1 MNMGF
6 VVIAEPDEV
15 NAARIKT
22 ILDSLDKDF
31 SYALVGSAEAAI
43 QLVEQNTTDVF
54 IADMQMPV
62 IKGTELF
69 SMIEMMSP
77 ETIRIVMTDG
87 ARIADTVAFM
97 NECRTF
103 KIIIKPCRVADDLM
117 APIRAA
123 FRYKEQLERA
133 AGQEQEQETA
143 YSMTEQAYLE
153 RRRMWLMRAS
163 NNKRAQDV
171 LAELM
176 KVNLSFSD
184 MEAERKDARTL
195 VCLDCIRIHQ
205 LCFVRDWRV

>member
-1 MNMGF
+1 MMNVAKQSQMAGGMNMGF

-77 ETIRIVMTDG
+77 ETIRFHLRRDSKCPHPGVITRFAQIHPVHRTVFSFGKIAPLFTNSKKGTFSCFPFRTD
-87 ARIADTVAFM
+87 
-97 NECRTF
+97 
-103 KIIIKPCRVADDLM
+103 
-117 APIRAA
+117 RAA
-123 FRYKEQLERA
+123 TSVA
-133 AGQEQEQETA
+133 INHSVSSA
-143 YSMTEQAYLE
+143 
-153 RRRMWLMRAS
+153 
-163 NNKRAQDV
+163 
-171 LAELM
+171 
-176 KVNLSFSD
+176 
-184 MEAERKDARTL
+184 
-195 VCLDCIRIHQ
+195 H
-205 LCFVRDWRV
+205 

>member
-1 MNMGF
+1 MGF

-77 ETIRIVMTDG
+77 ETIRIVLFRRHRPGRSPGAGCRTGAGAGDGVQHDG
-87 ARIADTVAFM
+87 AGVSGAPQD
-97 NECRTF
+97 
-103 KIIIKPCRVADDLM
+103 VAD
-117 APIRAA
+117 
-123 FRYKEQLERA
+123 
-133 AGQEQEQETA
+133 AGKQQ
-143 YSMTEQAYLE
+143 
-153 RRRMWLMRAS
+153 
-163 NNKRAQDV
+163 
-171 LAELM
+171 
-176 KVNLSFSD
+176 
-184 MEAERKDARTL
+184 
-195 VCLDCIRIHQ
+195 
-205 LCFVRDWRV
+205 

>member
-1 MNMGF
+1 MMNVAKQSQMAGGMNMGF

-123 FRYKEQLERA
+123 FRYKEQLDRSRSRRRRA
-133 AGQEQEQETA
+133 A
-143 YSMTEQAYLE
+143 
-153 RRRMWLMRAS
+153 
-163 NNKRAQDV
+163 
-171 LAELM
+171 
-176 KVNLSFSD
+176 
-184 MEAERKDARTL
+184 
-195 VCLDCIRIHQ
+195 
-205 LCFVRDWRV
+205 

>member
-1 MNMGF
+1 MGF

-153 RRRMWLMRAS
+153 HRRMWLMRAS

-184 MEAERKDARTL
+184 MEAERKERL
-195 VCLDCIRIHQ
+195 
-205 LCFVRDWRV
+205 

>member
-1 MNMGF
+1 MMNVAKQSQMAGGMNMGF

-103 KIIIKPCRVADDLM
+103 KIIIKPCRVSDDLM

-133 AGQEQEQETA
+133 AGQKQEQETA

-153 RRRMWLMRAS
+153 HRRMWLMRAS

-184 MEAERKDARTL
+184 MEA
-195 VCLDCIRIHQ
+195 
-205 LCFVRDWRV
+205 